1 MAAKS
6 RSAKFYAENPE
17 AREKKKKYD
26 AALNRRP
33 EQVKKRVALN
43 KYNRKKGT
51 YGNGDNKDAVHKMG
65 KIVGFR
71 AASKNRGDKDDS
83 AGDKRARGKKK
94 K

>member
-33 EQVKKRVALN
+33 EQRKKRAELN

-51 YGNGDNKDAVHKMG
+51 YGNGDGKDAVHKYG
-65 KIVGFR
+65 RIVGF
-71 AASKNRGDKDDS
+71 AKASKNRGDKNDS
-83 AGDKRARGKKK
+83 PGDRRARGGK
-94 K
+94 

>member
-6 RSAKFYAENPE
+6 RTAKFYAENPE

-26 AALNRRP
+26 AAFNRRP
-33 EQVKKRVALN
+33 EQRKKRSELN

-51 YGNGDNKDAVHKMG
+51 YGNGDGKDAVHKMN

-83 AGDKRARGKKK
+83 AGDKRARGGKS
-94 K
+94 